1 MKAKHSVLIA
11 LIINLI
17 IRIPRM
23 LYAQGLDGFLA
34 IWEAKLILNGDYF
47 SNGFNIFSLL
57 GLTPY
62 SGYPIGSL
70 LILCFFLLIAG
81 KNVMISILLF
91 DLFFTILFVLCTYFL
106 SAELEMKHPTNLFF
120 ILIMTTLPNI
130 LTFSSY
136 TSSVRYPFFAILPL
150 VLALFL
156 KFNKEKKI
164 IYLMLAVFMSVI
176 LNFFHRMALV
186 LFGVMIISVL
196 FFIIEKITGK
206 NNLLNFHNKKLDV
219 GMSEIQNENS
229 PLRLK
234 TRNYFI
240 AFLNYFKQRFW
251 IFSIIGLFV
260 IGFLLFGANIESV
273 IYTSKFNI
281 YCYLKPIVDNES
293 LYLLIQPIVDQWF
306 YYGVPFILFLISI
319 LIMFIPKFDRLLSVI
334 NNKPA
339 NLFLIFYI
347 LPFVFVYQSIYSY
360 YFLCY
365 IVALVSAIL
374 IQLLRNKRYRHYL
387 YSIGGLIVGIFI
399 TLYHF
404 IVTEVLPYLIIGLFL
419 IGISSFTLILLMV
432 QRTRKW
438 LSNKIG
444 DIFSKTNLFAVFT
457 FGIIILNS
465 IFIVDRHSIFTS
477 SDQLVSP
484 HITKEERD
492 IAEFLSQ
499 NGIGTFDS
507 FDNALSTHV
516 AALCDWYYI
525 QDIHNLG
532 VFLIEERNIENL
544 SCHIAP
550 ISSLFSLSFFNCSN
564 TNGRRVFHQLI
575 TKPCYTIDAFIILKK
590 YNLRYFISARNSN
603 TSLIWES
610 RVDSIFI
617 QSLYIYVPIVMTT
630 ENYYVW
636 NTTTLYS

>member
-1 MKAKHSVLIA
+1 MKAKHSILIA
-11 LIINLI
+11 LIINLV

-47 SNGFNIFSLL
+47 SNGFNFFSLL

-91 DLFFTILFVLCTYFL
+91 DLFFTILFVVCTYFL

-229 PLRLK
+229 TLRLK

-306 YYGVPFILFLISI
+306 HYGIPFILFLISI

-347 LPFVFVYQSIYSY
+347 LPFVFVYQLIYSY

-365 IVALVSAIL
+365 IVALLSAIL
-374 IQLLRNKRYRHYL
+374 IQLLENNKFRHYL

-399 TLYHF
+399 TFYHF

-419 IGISSFTLILLMV
+419 IGISSFTVILLMV

-444 DIFSKTNLFAVFT
+444 YIFSKTNLFAVFT

-484 HITKEERD
+484 HVTKEERD

-507 FDNALSTHV
+507 FDNTLSTHV

-544 SCHIAP
+544 SCHMTP
-550 ISSLFSLSFFNCSN
+550 ISSWFSFSFFNCSN
-564 TNGRRVFHQLI
+564 TNGRSVFYQLI

-610 RVDSIFI
+610 RVDSVFI